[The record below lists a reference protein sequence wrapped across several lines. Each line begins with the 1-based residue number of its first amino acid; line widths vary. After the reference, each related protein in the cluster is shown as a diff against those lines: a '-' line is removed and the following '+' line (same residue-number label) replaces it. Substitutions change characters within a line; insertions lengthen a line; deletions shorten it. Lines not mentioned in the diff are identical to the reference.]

1 MNAWKSQRLRGE
13 RTMKRY
19 LPILTVAVILA
30 FSQLASSQED
40 MTVIAPEALGTLTR
54 PAATFV
60 HDQHNEKAGVE
71 DCVICHHG
79 GSDGVQD
86 TTSSTEGT
94 ACADCHAVQPVKG
107 ATGLSKAYHQ
117 QCISCHE
124 QNGKGPVACGQCHV
138 R

>member
-1 MNAWKSQRLRGE
+1 
-13 RTMKRY
+13 MKRC
-19 LPILTVAVILA
+19 LPILTLAVILA
-30 FSQLASSQED
+30 FAQLASSQED
-40 MTVIAPEALGTLTR
+40 MTVIASDAFEKLTR

-86 TTSSTEGT
+86 TSSSTEGT
-94 ACADCHAVQPVKG
+94 PCADCHAVLPGKD
-107 ATGLSKAYHQ
+107 ATGLTKAYHQ
-117 QCISCHE
+117 QCIRCHE
-124 QNGKGPVACGQCHV
+124 QSGKGPLACGQCHV

>member
-1 MNAWKSQRLRGE
+1 
-13 RTMKRY
+13 MKRC

-40 MTVIAPEALGTLTR
+40 MTVIAPDAFGELTR
-54 PAATFV
+54 PAATFA

-71 DCVICHHG
+71 DCVLCHHG

-86 TTSSTEGT
+86 TESSTEGT
-94 ACADCHAVQPVKG
+94 PCADCHAAQADKG
-107 ATGLSKAYHQ
+107 ATSLNRAYHR
-117 QCISCHE
+117 QCIGCHE
-124 QNGKGPVACGQCHV
+124 QSGKGPLACGQCHV

>member
-1 MNAWKSQRLRGE
+1 
-13 RTMKRY
+13 MKRC
-19 LPILTVAVILA
+19 LPILIVAVILT

-40 MTVIAPEALGTLTR
+40 MTVIAPDAFGKLTR

-71 DCVICHHG
+71 DCVLCHHG

-86 TTSSTEGT
+86 PEFSTEGIP
-94 ACADCHAVQPVKG
+94 CADCHAVQPDKG
-107 ATGLSKAYHQ
+107 TTGLSKAYHL

-124 QNGKGPVACGQCHV
+124 QSGKGPLACGQCHV

>member
-1 MNAWKSQRLRGE
+1 
-13 RTMKRY
+13 MKRY

-30 FSQLASSQED
+30 FAQLASSQED
-40 MTVIAPEALGTLTR
+40 MTVIASDAFEKLTR
-54 PAATFV
+54 PPAAFV

-86 TTSSTEGT
+86 TSSSTEGT
-94 ACADCHAVQPVKG
+94 ACADCHAVQPEKG
-107 ATGLSKAYHQ
+107 ATGLTKAYHQ
-117 QCISCHE
+117 QCIRCHE
-124 QNGKGPVACGQCHV
+124 QSGKGPLACGQCHV